1 MFTIVSA
8 TFTSFFVII
17 DNKLTFILFPQYAY
31 YTFIKRSFSILKKT
45 LEVIDKSHAITILR
59 YWKAWYG
66 GSMSKI
72 SIYHSSI
79 KVKSKNIK
87 SNVVKDY
94 ICCLPE
100 LQIISCRRQLKKIHG
115 THGPHGFYLKI
126 IISGQRPYFN
136 KDFPKRFLA
145 LAQPKNIHLRSD
157 DHTKRRGG
165 IHIQP
170 LQPKKILI

>member
-1 MFTIVSA
+1 M
-8 TFTSFFVII
+8 
-17 DNKLTFILFPQYAY
+17 N
-31 YTFIKRSFSILKKT
+31 
-45 LEVIDKSHAITILR
+45 
-59 YWKAWYG
+59 
-66 GSMSKI
+66 KI
-72 SIYHSSI
+72 SKYHSSI

-94 ICCLPE
+94 ICCLSE
-100 LQIISCRRQLKKIHG
+100 LQIISCRRQLKKI
-115 THGPHGFYLKI
+115 HGPHGFYLKI

>member
-17 DNKLTFILFPQYAY
+17 DNKFTFILSPQYAY

-66 GSMSKI
+66 GSMNKI
-72 SIYHSSI
+72 SKYHSSI

-100 LQIISCRRQLKKIHG
+100 LQIISCRRQHLKQDFLQNILPLGYKKNPRNTRRTRI
-115 THGPHGFYLKI
+115 LV
-126 IISGQRPYFN
+126 
-136 KDFPKRFLA
+136 KDFVQDSSLDVEP
-145 LAQPKNIHLRSD
+145 
-157 DHTKRRGG
+157 
-165 IHIQP
+165 
-170 LQPKKILI
+170 

>member
-17 DNKLTFILFPQYAY
+17 DNKFTFILSPQYAY

-66 GSMSKI
+66 GSMNKI
-72 SIYHSSI
+72 SKYHSSI

-100 LQIISCRRQLKKIHG
+100 LQIISCRRQHLK
-115 THGPHGFYLKI
+115 
-126 IISGQRPYFN
+126 

-145 LAQPKNIHLRSD
+145 KQP
-157 DHTKRRGG
+157 
-165 IHIQP
+165 
-170 LQPKKILI
+170 PKKNPRNTRSTQILVKDFVQDFR

>member
-1 MFTIVSA
+1 
-8 TFTSFFVII
+8 
-17 DNKLTFILFPQYAY
+17 
-31 YTFIKRSFSILKKT
+31 
-45 LEVIDKSHAITILR
+45 
-59 YWKAWYG
+59 
-66 GSMSKI
+66 MSKI

-94 ICCLPE
+94 ICCLSE

-126 IISGQRPYFN
+126 IISGHRPYLK
-136 KDFPKRFLA
+136 KDFHKRFLA

-157 DHTKRRGG
+157 DYTKKKRRYSHTTSSAQKNPYL
-165 IHIQP
+165 IYFCSCKYTNKTDT
-170 LQPKKILI
+170 LQIFPYIFLFLFVKIKLFLPQATKKNPRNTRRTRILVKDSSQDFR